1 MRYKIGSESLS
12 YDSDRLVTP
21 NSKVLGMMFSDIYE
35 YNIPKV
41 ARLAATPEDLNRA
54 NDMKKK
60 PWLQDKRW
68 KKELNLFLE
77 HKEKCELD
85 AFFKYGFK
93 YLADTYLPNK
103 LREAGVI

>member
-1 MRYKIGSESLS
+1 
-12 YDSDRLVTP
+12 
-21 NSKVLGMMFSDIYE
+21 
-35 YNIPKV
+35 
-41 ARLAATPEDLNRA
+41 
-54 NDMKKK
+54 MKKK

-77 HKEKCELD
+77 RKEKCELD